1 MTDELVPELAPE
13 LLARILEVMP
23 VGIQAKDPHQ
33 DLRYVLWNEAMAAMT
48 GMSAED
54 VLGRTDAEVFPP
66 EIARIHNDD
75 DLEVWRNGRMI
86 RRDGEISQFSVPG
99 HVVNVSKLP
108 LRGAD
113 GEVALVLTLV
123 EDVSEKRRLERHVL
137 QAQKMEAVGRLAGG
151 IAHDFNNLLQVI
163 MGYGEMLRADLPD
176 GNNRDDLGR
185 MLKAGRQAVGLVNQL
200 LSFSRQDRART
211 EPVNLEKLIDRL
223 YEVLRRVLG
232 EEVELV
238 WQPAGQLPPV
248 LADTEQI
255 EKVLLDLCVNARN
268 AMPGGGTITMST
280 SHGELDES
288 WCLRHPGLVPGYYVS
303 FTVSDTGLGIPP
315 ELQTTIFEPFF
326 TTKDV
331 GDGNG
336 LGLAAVYAVA
346 RAHRGAVEVESQPGH
361 GASFTV
367 WLPVAADEIP
377 EPEKEVAVGADAGS
391 PVDGRGQLVLVAEDQ
406 EEVRELCASILER
419 AGYRVLQACDGVEA
433 VKVFQAC
440 NERVDLLLLD
450 VVMPRLN
457 GRGAYESIVAG
468 GVSIPVIFCS
478 GYHDDVLARD
488 YLVDTPGEL
497 LQKPYHPN
505 ELLARVAGAC
515 GRKTKGEA
523 EG

>member
-1 MTDELVPELAPE
+1 MTDQLAPE

-23 VGIQAKDPHQ
+23 LGIQAKDPRQ

-54 VLGRTDAEVFPP
+54 VLGRTDDEIFPP

-75 DLEVWRNGRMI
+75 DLEVWCNGRMI
-86 RRDGEISQFSVPG
+86 RRDGEVSQFSAPG

-108 LRGAD
+108 LRGDD

-123 EDVSEKRRLERHVL
+123 EDVSEQRRLERQVL

-176 GNNRDDLGR
+176 GNDRDDLGR

-232 EEVELV
+232 EEVDLV

-280 SHGELDES
+280 AHGEL
-288 WCLRHPGLVPGYYVS
+288 
-303 FTVSDTGLGIPP
+303 
-315 ELQTTIFEPFF
+315 
-326 TTKDV
+326 
-331 GDGNG
+331 
-336 LGLAAVYAVA
+336 
-346 RAHRGAVEVESQPGH
+346 
-361 GASFTV
+361 
-367 WLPVAADEIP
+367 
-377 EPEKEVAVGADAGS
+377 
-391 PVDGRGQLVLVAEDQ
+391 
-406 EEVRELCASILER
+406 
-419 AGYRVLQACDGVEA
+419 
-433 VKVFQAC
+433 
-440 NERVDLLLLD
+440 
-450 VVMPRLN
+450 
-457 GRGAYESIVAG
+457 
-468 GVSIPVIFCS
+468 
-478 GYHDDVLARD
+478 
-488 YLVDTPGEL
+488 
-497 LQKPYHPN
+497 
-505 ELLARVAGAC
+505 
-515 GRKTKGEA
+515 
-523 EG
+523 